1 MNRKSLSKKTKNNSN
16 EKNKSKAGIIF
27 RALLLRLM
35 LLTSGL
41 LLLAG
46 IGWLIYLDSIVQE
59 KFSGKRWAVPA
70 RVYARPLELYQGA
83 AVQSQDL
90 LDELNRLGYQQT
102 KSPQRAGQFAFKSGA
117 VELVSRPFQFWDGD
131 ETAKHLR
138 IAFDHIGIAT
148 LTDLDAQQAA
158 DLVRLDPLLIGSIH
172 PAHGEDRIL
181 VQLDDLP
188 ETMIAALI
196 AVEDKRYY
204 DHIGVD
210 LKSILR
216 AVFVNVKAGGAS
228 QGGSTITQQLVKNFF
243 LDSSRTIRRKLNEA
257 AMALLLEFHFGKQ
270 EILEAYL
277 NEIYLGQ
284 DGSRAIHG
292 FGLAAYFYFGKP
304 ASELS
309 LDEQALLVG
318 MVKGPSYY
326 NPRRNTEKATARR
339 DLVLDVLVREEV
351 ITQAQSDQTKAIKVS
366 VLGAGNRSTTRYPAF
381 IDLVK
386 RQLREDYRNEDIV
399 SEGLRIYTTLDPLIQ
414 DAAESGVIKTLK
426 GIEADRRMAPKG
438 LQAAAV
444 VTTVDGGE
452 VLALVGGREPRLRGF
467 NRAIDMQR
475 PVGSLVKPAV
485 YLAALRQPE
494 RFNLATLVD
503 DTPLS
508 VFLEDG
514 SEWSPSNYGDEYHG
528 TVPLYQALQNSWNT
542 STVRIG
548 LDAGLENVGIAL
560 DDLGL
565 GAPENLYPS
574 AILGSVNRSPLD
586 VAQMY
591 QTLAAGGFKSEIN
604 AIREVR
610 DAYGKPLQRYPL
622 ALNQTVSPEQVYL
635 ITTILQGAAKFGT
648 GRALRWLLPRDYAI
662 AGKTGTTNDMRDSW
676 FAGYTGN
683 RVGVVWVGRDDNAP
697 AELTGSMGA
706 LKVWASILSASDL
719 RRLDAIQPPGIEQV
733 LVDLETGRRA
743 DKYCNS
749 TVTLPFVT
757 GSVPAKPAPC
767 SRIRAESDGVV
778 DWFRGWFR

>member
-1 MNRKSLSKKTKNNSN
+1 MSRKSLSRKTKNNSP
-16 EKNKSKAGIIF
+16 EKNKSNAGIIF
-27 RALLLRLM
+27 RALTLR
-35 LLTSGL
+35 L
-41 LLLAG
+41 LLLTLGLVLIAG
-46 IGWLIYLDSIVQE
+46 VGWVIYLDLVVQE

-83 AVQSQDL
+83 AVKQNDL
-90 LDELNRLGYQQT
+90 LNELKRLGYQKT
-102 KSPQRAGQFAFKSGA
+102 SNPQRAGQYKFQSGSI
-117 VELVSRPFQFWDGD
+117 ELVSRPFQFWDGD

-138 IAFDHIGIAT
+138 VNFDHVGVSS
-148 LTDLDAQQAA
+148 LVDVELQHAA

-172 PAHGEDRIL
+172 PTHGEDRIL

-188 ETMIAALI
+188 ETMVAALI

-204 DHIGVD
+204 GHFGVD
-210 LKSILR
+210 FKSILR
-216 AVFVNVKAGGAS
+216 AVFANLKAGGAT

-243 LDSSRTIRRKLNEA
+243 LDSSRTLRRKLNEA
-257 AMALLLEFHFGKQ
+257 TMALLLEFHFGKQ
-270 EILEAYL
+270 DILEAYL

-284 DGSRAIHG
+284 DGNRAIHG

-318 MVKGPSYY
+318 IVKGPSYY
-326 NPRRNTEKATARR
+326 NPRRNVAKATERR
-339 DLVLDVLVREEV
+339 NLVLDVLVREEV
-351 ITQAQSDQTKAIKVS
+351 ITQQQATEAKAVKVS
-366 VLGAGNRSTTRYPAF
+366 VLGNGNSSTTRYPAF

-399 SEGLRIYTTLDPLIQ
+399 SEGLRIYTTLDPLVQ
-414 DAAESGVIKTLK
+414 AAAEQGGIKTLAS
-426 GIEADRRMAPKG
+426 IETDRKMEAKS

-452 VLALVGGREPRLRGF
+452 VLALVGGREPRFRGF
-467 NRAIDMQR
+467 NRAIDLQR

-485 YLAALRQPE
+485 YLAALRQSE

-508 VFLEDG
+508 VVLEDG
-514 SEWSPSNYGDEYHG
+514 NEWTPSNYADEYHG
-528 TVPLYQALQNSWNT
+528 RVPIYQALQNSWNT
-542 STVRIG
+542 STVRVG
-548 LDAGLENVGIAL
+548 LGAGLENVGVAL

-565 GAPENLYPS
+565 GAPKNLYPS
-574 AILGSVNRSPLD
+574 ALLGAVNRSPLE

-622 ALNQTVSPEQVYL
+622 ALTQAVSPEHAYL
-635 ITTILQGAAKFGT
+635 ITTVLQRAAKSGT
-648 GRALRWLLPRDYAI
+648 GRALRWLLPRDYSI

-676 FAGYTGN
+676 FAGYTSN
-683 RVGVVWVGRDDNAP
+683 RVGVVWVGHDDNSP
-697 AELTGSMGA
+697 AQLTGSMGA
-706 LKVWASILSASDL
+706 LKVWASILSRAGL
-719 RRLDAIQPPGIEQV
+719 TPLDAIQPSGVEQV
-733 LVDLETGRRA
+733 MIDIDTGKQA
-743 DKYCNS
+743 DKHCNN
-749 TVTLPFVT
+749 TVTLPFVV
-757 GSVPAKPAPC
+757 GSVPADPAPC
-767 SRIRAESDGVV
+767 SRILNQQDNVV
-778 DWFRGWFR
+778 DWFKGLFR

>member
-1 MNRKSLSKKTKNNSN
+1 MSRKSLSKKTKNKSG
-16 EKNKSKAGIIF
+16 EKNKSNAGIIF
-27 RALLLRLM
+27 RALILR
-35 LLTSGL
+35 L
-41 LLLAG
+41 LLLTLGLSLLAA
-46 IGWLIYLDSIVQE
+46 IGWVIYLDLVVQE

-70 RVYARPLELYQGA
+70 RVYARPLELYQGSTI
-83 AVQSQDL
+83 QPNEL
-90 LDELNRLGYQQT
+90 LDELTRLGYQST
-102 KSPQRAGQFAFKSGA
+102 ANPTRAGQFTVNSDGL
-117 VELVSRPFQFWDGD
+117 ELVSRPFQFWDGD
-131 ETAKHLR
+131 ETAKH
-138 IAFDHIGIAT
+138 IQIEFDHAGISS
-148 LTDLDAQQAA
+148 LLDIDSQRAA
-158 DLVRLDPLLIGSIH
+158 DIVRLDPLLIGSIH

-188 ETMIAALI
+188 ETMVAALL

-204 DHIGVD
+204 EHSGVD
-210 LKSILR
+210 PKSILR
-216 AVFVNVKAGGAS
+216 AVFANVKAGGAT

-243 LDSSRTIRRKLNEA
+243 LDSSRTLRRKLNEA
-257 AMALLLEFHFGKQ
+257 TMAFLLEFHFGKQ

-318 MVKGPSYY
+318 IVKGPSYY
-326 NPRRNTEKATARR
+326 NPRRNPEKATTRR

-351 ITQAQSDQTKAIKVS
+351 VSQEQADQAKSVKVA
-366 VLGAGNRSTTRYPAF
+366 VLGTGNSSTTRYPAF

-399 SEGLRIYTTLDPLIQ
+399 SEGLRIYTTLDPLVQ
-414 DAAESGVIKTLK
+414 AAAEEGVVKTLK
-426 GIEADRRMAPKG
+426 NIEADRKMPAKS

-444 VTTVDGGE
+444 VTTADAGE

-467 NRAIDMQR
+467 NRAIDVQR

-485 YLAALRQPE
+485 YLAALRQTE
-494 RFNLATLVD
+494 KFNLATPVD

-508 VFLEDG
+508 VVLEDG
-514 SEWSPSNYGDEYHG
+514 SEWTPANYGDQYHG
-528 TVPLYQALQNSWNT
+528 TVPLYQSLQNSWNT

-548 LDAGLENVGIAL
+548 LSAGLENVGVAL

-565 GAPENLYPS
+565 GSPKNLYPS
-574 AILGSVNRSPLD
+574 ALLGSVNRSPLD

-610 DAYGKPLQRYPL
+610 DAYGNPLQRYPL
-622 ALNQTVSPEQVYL
+622 TLQQTVNPEQAYL
-635 ITTILQGAAKFGT
+635 ITTTLQRAAKLGT

-676 FAGYTGN
+676 FAGYTSN
-683 RVGVVWVGRDDNAP
+683 RVGVVWVGRDDNSP

-706 LKVWASILSASDL
+706 LKVWASILSKSGL
-719 RRLDAIQPPGIEQV
+719 RPLEVIRPSGIEEV
-733 LVDLETGRRA
+733 LVDVETGRQA
-743 DKYCNS
+743 DEHCGN
-749 TVTLPFVT
+749 TITLPFVS
-757 GSVPAKPAPC
+757 GSVPAEPAPC
-767 SRIRAESDGVV
+767 AQIEAKQEGVV
-778 DWFRGWFR
+778 DWFRGLFR